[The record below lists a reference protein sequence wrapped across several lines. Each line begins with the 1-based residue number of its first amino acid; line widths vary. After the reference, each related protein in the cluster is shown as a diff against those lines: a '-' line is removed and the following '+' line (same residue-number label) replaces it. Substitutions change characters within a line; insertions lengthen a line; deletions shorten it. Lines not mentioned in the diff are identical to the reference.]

1 MMCTYLLIY
10 IGGLALTLSYDNL
23 SFNKV
28 ASQSHTSIGLI
39 YNYSAHNA
47 VDGNTGTCMRTR
59 DIGKTSDYKTVWWK
73 VDLGAVYRI
82 YSVTLLFINY
92 DNSEHR
98 QQGRFAGFSIYV
110 SNNGDKQGSTL
121 CYKDGPQLPPLKF
134 TTTCLKYGRYVIF
147 YNERLDGVSYPRDY
161 EVTSAFTELCEV
173 IVQGCQNSTV
183 YGSNCH
189 IPCPINCQDNI
200 CHIKLGHCF
209 ICQPG
214 WTGATCI
221 TKCIEGWYGN
231 NCSQPCEWQCKDST
245 TCNHVTGHC
254 DGGCEDGWFG
264 IHCTQPCVGYCKGGA
279 TCNHLTGHCSV
290 GCVDGWYGN
299 NCNQP
304 CEWQC
309 KNSTTCNHVT
319 GYCDGG
325 CEDGWFGIHCT
336 QPCVGYCRGGA
347 TCNHVTGHCS
357 VGCEDGWYGVYC
369 TQQCEGHCRD
379 NIVCNDVT
387 GQCDRGCDA
396 GWTGY
401 FCNKECEVGMYGF
414 DCVNNCSGHC
424 LNDSPCNKQTGH
436 CERGCKVGYINSDC
450 GTKCPSG
457 NFGMDCKKLCPGHC
471 LNNETCDHVS
481 GLCLNGCHDGYIG
494 KYCNNSCQ
502 EGYYGKNCSMVC
514 HPNCTRC
521 RNTDGFCTCGAGW
534 IGPNCS
540 LECVWSY
547 GGHCQY
553 PCSRHCINQTCDRF
567 NGSCLFGYSDEYMYC
582 ESDSEQSP
590 PTLTISIAG
599 FTVSLVINIIVI
611 SALRLR
617 RRKKLPNR
625 NNIRSCLRSTSNRN
639 QTNTEEEEPHY
650 QELKERKKENYQNLT
665 QD

>member
-98 QQGRFAGFSIYV
+98 QQ
-110 SNNGDKQGSTL
+110 
-121 CYKDGPQLPPLKF
+121 
-134 TTTCLKYGRYVIF
+134 
-147 YNERLDGVSYPRDY
+147 
-161 EVTSAFTELCEV
+161 V

-221 TKCIEGWYGN
+221 TKCIEGW
-231 NCSQPCEWQCKDST
+231 
-245 TCNHVTGHC
+245 
-254 DGGCEDGWFG
+254 
-264 IHCTQPCVGYCKGGA
+264 
-279 TCNHLTGHCSV
+279 
-290 GCVDGWYGN
+290 
-299 NCNQP
+299 
-304 CEWQC
+304 
-309 KNSTTCNHVT
+309 
-319 GYCDGG
+319 
-325 CEDGWFGIHCT
+325 
-336 QPCVGYCRGGA
+336 
-347 TCNHVTGHCS
+347 
-357 VGCEDGWYGVYC
+357 
-369 TQQCEGHCRD
+369 D

-450 GTKCPSG
+450 GTKC
-457 NFGMDCKKLCPGHC
+457 
-471 LNNETCDHVS
+471 
-481 GLCLNGCHDGYIG
+481 
-494 KYCNNSCQ
+494 
-502 EGYYGKNCSMVC
+502 
-514 HPNCTRC
+514 
-521 RNTDGFCTCGAGW
+521 
-534 IGPNCS
+534 
-540 LECVWSY
+540 VWSY

-582 ESDSEQSP
+582 ESADSEQSP